1 MPFAVWLRR
10 RTTRRIALCPPLSTA
25 LWSTALCATVLCA
38 ACAPQPSGPRERL
51 CAGSGCSDTCRE
63 LEVER
68 CDIRERECQDLVFQ
82 SVRCVRGSG
91 LTKLPNTEF
100 VPQEDFSEQRRE
112 AAEGEPDLAGEVW
125 GSYVDDGLR
134 ALRLIAENT
143 TLAEANAV
151 EGEATGGI
159 QQAGMVQI
167 AESQGYSSWWA
178 MRLLAHE
185 YVHAQQEHDY
195 RGIGNLYR
203 RFAQSN
209 VTSQGVQ
216 AYVEGEAELYGWLTH
231 AFMREVNPDAWQ
243 LDEFFDLDEKGLRT
257 RVSNSASPW
266 TPARQW
272 QHYAIGARHLY
283 AVWQTGHNVAVRG
296 VLHNL
301 NPDFGA
307 WASGFV
313 PRTGPRVSR
322 QPVCAPE
329 QTQLVVRDSLGPSG
343 VFALLMAA
351 TAEQAVSPVEEAW
364 TLAVQLTEDQ
374 LQMYGPTLTPG
385 VSQAQWLSD
394 AAQDGMCAPAPG
406 SSPPED
412 PTEAGVDGPDGA
424 PPWLTLEAGADA
436 ARPSRDARGRDAA
449 VRDAGARDAAAS
461 DAAVPDRDAAGVE
474 PQLPSDA
481 ATPEP
486 DPDDPRTR
494 LVPGGPVWASW
505 AFGFENAEAAQRVA
519 SLVGRFEH
527 MHVELDS
534 ARVTLRVT
542 EASPSGAL
550 LSKWAK
556 QSLCSP

>member
-1 MPFAVWLRR
+1 MAHFTKPAEGSWTQHFGIGTEPVSYEDSISPEHYELERDAIFR
-10 RTTRRIALCPPLSTA
+10 RTWLNVGRVEQVPKKGNYFT
-25 LWSTALCATVLCA
+25 
-38 ACAPQPSGPRERL
+38 
-51 CAGSGCSDTCRE
+51 RE
-63 LEVER
+63 LDVAR
-68 CDIRERECQDLVFQ
+68 T
-82 SVRCVRGSG
+82 SVIIVRG
-91 LTKLPNTEF
+91 
-100 VPQEDFSEQRRE
+100 
-112 AAEGEPDLAGEVW
+112 AAGEVRAFHNICRHRGNKLVW
-125 GSYVDDGLR
+125 NDYPREEVSGSCRQFTCKYHGWRYGIDG
-134 ALRLIAENT
+134 ALT
-143 TLAEANAV
+143 FV
-151 EGEATGGI
+151 
-159 QQAGMVQI
+159 
-167 AESQGYSSWWA
+167 
-178 MRLLAHE
+178 
-185 YVHAQQEHDY
+185 QQE
-195 RGIGNLYR
+195 
-203 RFAQSN
+203 
-209 VTSQGVQ
+209 
-216 AYVEGEAELYGWLTH
+216 
-231 AFMREVNPDAWQ
+231 
-243 LDEFFDLDEKGLRT
+243 DEFFDLDEKGLRT